1 MPNLQALR
9 VVRMIKR
16 HGVPATLTSTGRVV
30 GSWLPGEADRLRG
43 VARWR
48 EVYRRLR
55 RTRDRRTSVRLTAA
69 AWRHGVTLSGSAT
82 EDS

>member
-1 MPNLQALR
+1 
-9 VVRMIKR
+9 MIKR

-48 EVYRRLR
+48 EVYRRFR
-55 RTRDRRTSVRLTAA
+55 RTRGRRTSLMLTAA
-69 AWRHGVTLSGSAT
+69 SWRHGVTLSGST
-82 EDS
+82 TSEGS